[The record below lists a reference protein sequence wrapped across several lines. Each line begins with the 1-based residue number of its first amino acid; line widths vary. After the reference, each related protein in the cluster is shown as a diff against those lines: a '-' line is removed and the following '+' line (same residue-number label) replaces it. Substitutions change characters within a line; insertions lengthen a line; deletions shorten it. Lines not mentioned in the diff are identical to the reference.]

1 MMAPGRIAP
10 YRKGRHMTIDILLRR
25 AAPRVLLA
33 LTTASL
39 AGCSS
44 FNQALSQIQTLAN
57 AVATPTAA
65 VATEPVV
72 VPTATLEP
80 PTPTPAPNLRVS
92 FALVRGADGQLSW
105 AELPV
110 KPDRVP
116 GTGLRPAGGT
126 FLDIAYAVTGTS
138 PAAAV
143 RFDGSGAQPLAFA
156 SPSHTLVIEPTG
168 PDIVGRLAW
177 TGLAA
182 DGATRALFF
191 ASADGSGLT
200 QLLGSA
206 TPVEVAGWSADGAGL
221 YYSEEPVEA
230 PVEQIYVGASSLYRF
245 DIATSRVDALVP
257 ADPGRVACIDDLAP
271 DAKSV
276 VEHCGTVK
284 ELIIRY
290 LGGPTTTIQAPPTI
304 KGDAVI
310 GSSRFSLDG
319 RRIAFALTSVGL
331 AEAVSW
337 VAVSDGLGGGATE
350 LLQSQPNEQ
359 YSVVAWLGASDLLIQ
374 VHQIACTETC
384 DSLYALNL
392 DNGNRVKFADGTF
405 VVFSA
410 ARPD

>member
-1 MMAPGRIAP
+1 
-10 YRKGRHMTIDILLRR
+10 MTIDLFLRR

-33 LTTASL
+33 LFTAFL
-39 AGCSS
+39 TGCDS

-57 AVATPTAA
+57 AAVTPTAGVATQPVA
-65 VATEPVV
+65 VA
-72 VPTATLEP
+72 PTATTEP

-110 KPDRVP
+110 KPNRVP
-116 GTGLRPAGGT
+116 GAGLRPAGGT
-126 FLDIAYAVTGTS
+126 FLDIAYAVTGTA

-156 SPSHTLVIEPTG
+156 DPSHTLVLEPTG

-177 TGLAA
+177 TGPAA
-182 DGATRALFF
+182 DGTTRALFF

-221 YYSEEPVEA
+221 YYSEEPIE
-230 PVEQIYVGASSLYRF
+230 PPTDQIYVGASSLYRF
-245 DIATSRVDALVP
+245 DLATSRVDALVP
-257 ADPGRVACIDDLAP
+257 ADPGRIACIDDLAP

-331 AEAVSW
+331 PEVVSW

-350 LLQSQPNEQ
+350 LLQGQPNEQ
-359 YSVVAWLGASDLLIQ
+359 YSVVAWLGAADLLIQ
-374 VHQIACTETC
+374 AHQVACAENC
-384 DSLYALNL
+384 DSLYVLNL
-392 DNGNRVKFADGTF
+392 DSGNRVRFADGTF